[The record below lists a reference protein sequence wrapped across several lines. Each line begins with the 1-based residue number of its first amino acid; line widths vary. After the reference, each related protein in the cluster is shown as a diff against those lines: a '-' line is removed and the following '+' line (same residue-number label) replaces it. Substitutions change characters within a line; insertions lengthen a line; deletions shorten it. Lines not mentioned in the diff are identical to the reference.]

1 MCIVDG
7 MNGSNRRTAELYQ
20 WYATLAEASFWV
32 PVFFLYFAAY
42 MPLDAVLQLE
52 AFYFLSVVMIE
63 VPSGWLADR
72 LGRRPTLL
80 AGAVLMAVSH
90 LMLFIGP
97 WVMAG
102 DAFGSPLFVFFAVGQ
117 GLRAAGV
124 AFRSGTDTALHHDA
138 LAACGLSSEFADREA
153 RASKR
158 RFLGAAAA
166 AVIGGGVAVI
176 DLRLPYACSF
186 MVAIAMIIVIARMR
200 EPSASA
206 DARSRANIF
215 KQAVS
220 CFAQWKSSA
229 LLLLF
234 VFAAMM
240 LVLNHIPYEY
250 FQPYIEEA
258 IGQDGLAAAS
268 TPIVT
273 GLHVAVTFWIASL
286 VSAKSIRI
294 RNRIGLWGV
303 LLLAMGLQVLTI
315 GLMSLWLSPIIVLF
329 LLLRS
334 CPRALMTPPLNAAV
348 TGAVP
353 TKLRATYLSIQ
364 SFVGRLSFSGTL
376 FLLAFVVPAAAATA
390 WPTIRMQLGIAA
402 VSSVVFLVFIGVVAV
417 VRGRRDDY
425 MGDSQPPKP
434 RASVT

>member
-1 MCIVDG
+1 VNPD
-7 MNGSNRRTAELYQ
+7 RRTADLYQ
-20 WYATLAEASFWV
+20 WYATLTEASFWV

-42 MPLDAVLQLE
+42 MPLDAVLSLE
-52 AFYFLSVVMIE
+52 ALYFLSVVTIE

-72 LGRRPTLL
+72 IGRRPTLL

-97 WVMAG
+97 WVMVG
-102 DAFGSPLFVFFAVGQ
+102 DTLGSPLFVFFAVGQ
-117 GLRAAGV
+117 GFRAAGH

-138 LAACGLSSEFADREA
+138 LAACGRASEFADREA

-166 AVIGGGVAVI
+166 ALIGGGVAAI

-186 MVAIAMIIVIARMR
+186 IVAIAMIVIIARMR
-200 EPSASA
+200 EPSAGA
-206 DARSRANIF
+206 EARTRANILS
-215 KQAVS
+215 QAGA
-220 CFAQWKSSA
+220 CLAQWKSPA

-240 LVLNHIPYEY
+240 LVLNHLPYEY
-250 FQPYIEEA
+250 FQPYIEA
-258 IGQDGLAAAS
+258 SLGQDGLAAAS
-268 TPIVT
+268 TPLVT
-273 GLHVAVTFWIASL
+273 GLHVAITFWLASL
-286 VSAKSIRI
+286 IGARSIRI
-294 RNRIGLWGV
+294 RNRVGLWGV
-303 LLLAMGLQVLTI
+303 LLIAMGLQVVTI
-315 GLMSLWLSPIIVLF
+315 GLMSLWLSPVIVVF

-353 TKLRATYLSIQ
+353 TRLRATYLSLQ

-376 FLLAFVVPAAAATA
+376 FLLTFAVPAAAATT
-390 WPTIRMQLGIAA
+390 WSTIGTQLRITAIGSLLLFAFIA
-402 VSSVVFLVFIGVVAV
+402 VVAI
-417 VRGRRDDY
+417 VRGRRDDA
-425 MGDSQPPKP
+425 MGGTQP
-434 RASVT
+434 RNASAT

>member
-1 MCIVDG
+1 VNAD
-7 MNGSNRRTAELYQ
+7 RRTADLYQ

-42 MPLDAVLQLE
+42 MPLDAVLLLE
-52 AFYFLSVVMIE
+52 ALYFLSVVTIE

-80 AGAVLMAVSH
+80 AGAILMAVSH
-90 LMLFIGP
+90 LMLFVGP
-97 WVMAG
+97 WVMSG
-102 DAFGSPLFVFFAVGQ
+102 DTIGSALFVFFAVGQ

-138 LAACGLSSEFADREA
+138 LAACGRVDEFSAREA
-153 RASKR
+153 LASKR

-166 AVIGGGVAVI
+166 ALVGGAVAAI

-186 MVAIAMIIVIARMR
+186 IVAIAMIVVIARMH
-200 EPSASA
+200 EPSGGD
-206 DARSRANIF
+206 DARSRANILM
-215 KQAVS
+215 QAGA
-220 CFAQWKSSA
+220 CIAQWKSPA

-250 FQPYIEEA
+250 FQPYIEA
-258 IGQDGLAAAS
+258 SLGQEGLAAAS
-268 TPIVT
+268 TPLII
-273 GLHVAVTFWIASL
+273 GLHVAVTFWLASL
-286 VSAKSIRI
+286 VGARSIRI

-303 LLLAMGLQVLTI
+303 LLLAMALQVLTI
-315 GLMSLWLSPIIVLF
+315 GLMSLWLSPIIVIF

-334 CPRALMTPPLNAAV
+334 CPRALMGPPLNAAV

-353 TKLRATYLSIQ
+353 TKLRATYLSLQ

-376 FLLAFVVPAAAATA
+376 FLLTLAVPAAAVTA
-390 WPTIRMQLGIAA
+390 WPTIRTQLGIAA
-402 VSSVVFLVFIGVVAV
+402 VGSIGFLVFIGIIAI
-417 VRGRRDDY
+417 VRGRRDDG
-425 MGDSQPPKP
+425 MGGAQAVKPK
-434 RASVT
+434 ATAT

>member
-1 MCIVDG
+1 MKI
-7 MNGSNRRTAELYQ
+7 SQ
-20 WYATLAEASFWV
+20 
-32 PVFFLYFAAY
+32 
-42 MPLDAVLQLE
+42 AV
-52 AFYFLSVVMIE
+52 
-63 VPSGWLADR
+63 
-72 LGRRPTLL
+72 
-80 AGAVLMAVSH
+80 
-90 LMLFIGP
+90 
-97 WVMAG
+97 
-102 DAFGSPLFVFFAVGQ
+102 
-117 GLRAAGV
+117 
-124 AFRSGTDTALHHDA
+124 
-138 LAACGLSSEFADREA
+138 A
-153 RASKR
+153 RKR
-158 RFLGAAAA
+158 I

-186 MVAIAMIIVIARMR
+186 IVAIAMIIVIARMR

-215 KQAVS
+215 MQAVS

>member
-1 MCIVDG
+1 
-7 MNGSNRRTAELYQ
+7 MNPDRRTADLYQ
-20 WYATLAEASFWV
+20 WYATLTEASFWV

-42 MPLDAVLQLE
+42 MPLDAVLSLE
-52 AFYFLSVVMIE
+52 ALYFLSVVTIE

-72 LGRRPTLL
+72 IGRRPTLL

-97 WVMAG
+97 WVMVG
-102 DAFGSPLFVFFAVGQ
+102 DTLGSPLFVFFAVGQ
-117 GLRAAGV
+117 GFRAAGH

-138 LAACGLSSEFADREA
+138 LAACGRASEFADREA

-166 AVIGGGVAVI
+166 ALIGGGVAAI

-186 MVAIAMIIVIARMR
+186 IVAIAMIVIIARMR
-200 EPSASA
+200 EPSAGA
-206 DARSRANIF
+206 EARTRANILS
-215 KQAVS
+215 QAGA
-220 CFAQWKSSA
+220 CLAQWKSPA

-240 LVLNHIPYEY
+240 LVLNHLPYEY
-250 FQPYIEEA
+250 FQPYIEA
-258 IGQDGLAAAS
+258 SLGQDGLAAAS
-268 TPIVT
+268 TPLVT
-273 GLHVAVTFWIASL
+273 GLHVAITFWLASL
-286 VSAKSIRI
+286 IGARSIRI
-294 RNRIGLWGV
+294 RNRVGLWGV
-303 LLLAMGLQVLTI
+303 LLIAMGLQVVTI
-315 GLMSLWLSPIIVLF
+315 GLMSLWLSPVIVVF

-353 TKLRATYLSIQ
+353 TRLRATYLSLQ

-376 FLLAFVVPAAAATA
+376 FLLTFAVPAAAATT
-390 WPTIRMQLGIAA
+390 WSTIGTQLRITAIGSLLLFAFIA
-402 VSSVVFLVFIGVVAV
+402 VVAI
-417 VRGRRDDY
+417 VRGRRDDA
-425 MGDSQPPKP
+425 MGGTQP
-434 RASVT
+434 RNASAT